1 MMSLEA
7 LRKLLGSRAQRFS
20 DEELEEIRHDIYA
33 FAHLAFD
40 IHQQNPDLFNKFKK

>member
-7 LRKLLGSRAQRFS
+7 LRKLLGNRAQQFS
-20 DEELEEIRHDIYA
+20 EDELEEIRHDIYA

-40 IHQQNPDLFNKFKK
+40 IHQQNPDLFKIKN